1 MLLRVVGLL
10 RALLSADPSLSANPT
25 TTVNINFSLWLCGA
39 GGREALLLRQVG
51 GSIPRRYIFSRFAH
65 DLNCAHSSNC
75 AHSLGT
81 VRTIFWMCYYCCL
94 HYTAFN
100 GKSVFSHGA
109 SGSAFDSSTL
119 ASSPFRLFKVKLLHL
134 PASSPPC
141 PSFRSLSVL
150 LAVSRFACLIFYR
163 VSLAS
168 RVSRLPSRASRLP
181 PPASRLAP
189 PRRCQLT
196 LLHALP

>member
-10 RALLSADPSLSANPT
+10 RALLSADPTLSANPT

-39 GGREALLLRQVG
+39 GGRAALLLRQVG
-51 GSIPRRYIFSRFAH
+51 GSIPRRYILSRFAH

-119 ASSPFRLFKVKLLHL
+119 RSCVQFTVCYLLASAATRRLELCAQFELCEQLKCAHSSRRLCQHCAHSSNLSWNIRYEAAPF
-134 PASSPPC
+134 PP
-141 PSFRSLSVL
+141 RHLSVF
-150 LAVSRFACLIFYR
+150 SK
-163 VSLAS
+163 
-168 RVSRLPSRASRLP
+168 
-181 PPASRLAP
+181 
-189 PRRCQLT
+189 
-196 LLHALP
+196 